1 MKKWMKLYS
10 IVLCSLFVWSCYDDK
25 GNYDYS
31 DLGEVVLEIENEE
44 TVMYGEALEMVPKVT
59 LKRTTEDQ
67 YAWAWEVALKTS
79 SSVPEFKRIEE
90 TKVLNIDDFRE
101 EVGSYDLR
109 FCAIH
114 KASKVETYAYCKL
127 TVDNGLSKVYL
138 LLSQQAN
145 GQYDIDAVTHPGGIV
160 RLNQYSLINNE
171 YIPNAEKLFY
181 VNSAQTRDELLYL
194 TQTEGGKTIS
204 PIDLAY
210 QGEADGWFFDAPEH
224 LRVSHLVTDYSARD
238 QFMVCDGGI
247 HYMNNVQ
254 VPLKASVRCRLDDLD
269 YNITGVGTMHNSSG
283 LGRYAFYDD
292 KNGRFLEWKFAY
304 GQNYLGE
311 LTADATAPFDPLK
324 INKRFIQDISGKED
338 RCWFL
343 FDDGT
348 DMYLYTFKD
357 GAGVYYNVT
366 LVPYEAPVKLDA
378 ALRETFSKATAFCAL
393 KTADKFY
400 YAVDNVIWIYNA
412 STHKT
417 EPEPFYTDP
426 DANMRFVKI
435 YYRDKDEAE
444 VVFAGNSGD
453 EGHFYRIK
461 VDYTGRLAEPT
472 EKEPEPFKSYRGFG
486 KVKDFVYKYKA
497 VS

>member
-44 TVMYGEALEMVPKVT
+44 TVMYGEALEMTPKVT

-79 SSVPEFKRIEE
+79 SSVPEFKRIAE

-224 LRVSHLVTDYSARD
+224 LRVSHLVTDYSAHKQTSIPRNARSY
-238 QFMVCDGGI
+238 
-247 HYMNNVQ
+247 HH
-254 VPLKASVRCRLDDLD
+254 KK
-269 YNITGVGTMHNSSG
+269 H
-283 LGRYAFYDD
+283 
-292 KNGRFLEWKFAY
+292 
-304 GQNYLGE
+304 
-311 LTADATAPFDPLK
+311 
-324 INKRFIQDISGKED
+324 
-338 RCWFL
+338 
-343 FDDGT
+343 
-348 DMYLYTFKD
+348 TFP
-357 GAGVYYNVT
+357 NHWN
-366 LVPYEAPVKLDA
+366 
-378 ALRETFSKATAFCAL
+378 CA
-393 KTADKFY
+393 
-400 YAVDNVIWIYNA
+400 
-412 STHKT
+412 
-417 EPEPFYTDP
+417 
-426 DANMRFVKI
+426 
-435 YYRDKDEAE
+435 
-444 VVFAGNSGD
+444 
-453 EGHFYRIK
+453 
-461 VDYTGRLAEPT
+461 
-472 EKEPEPFKSYRGFG
+472 
-486 KVKDFVYKYKA
+486 
-497 VS
+497 